1 METES
6 PIEDLVT
13 LVDRQDRV
21 VGTAGKMQA
30 HREAL
35 LHRACSV
42 VVFNS
47 RGEILLQRRSL
58 EKYHSGGLWS
68 NTCCTHPRP
77 DESPPAAAAR
87 RLIEEMGFSCVLVP
101 AFSFLYRA
109 ELDEGLVEHEF
120 DHVFL
125 GRIDAKPLPDS
136 REVWEWRWQTP
147 ELVRRDLVQRPKAY
161 TAWFAPLF
169 DRLEAS
175 MS

>member
-1 METES
+1 M
-6 PIEDLVT
+6 EDLVM
-13 LVDRQDRV
+13 LVDPQDRV
-21 VGTAGKMQA
+21 IGTAGKMQV

-42 VVFNS
+42 VLFNS
-47 RGEILLQRRSL
+47 RGEILLQRRNP

-77 DESPPAAAAR
+77 DEAPLTAAVR
-87 RLIEEMGFSCVLVP
+87 RLTEEMGLVCDLAP

-109 ELDEGLVEHEF
+109 DVDEGLVEHEF

-125 GRIDAKPLPDS
+125 GRVDADPLPDQ
-136 REVWEWRWQTP
+136 REVSEWRWQAP
-147 ELVRRDLVQRPKAY
+147 ALVRLELDRRPEAF

-169 DRLEAS
+169 DRLEVS
-175 MS
+175 LS